1 MDLRREPGV
10 NFSATRDKIAGNST
24 GSALN
29 LTGTYY
35 SLADYDIILVK
46 TKAIVD
52 TFNNTQGKL
61 HNKKV
66 YAKDTG
72 KIYLLSYSSTN
83 LDVVNNYESSKHRA
97 KIGKSFTQ
105 DTNNSTQESVVFK
118 WNHIANN
125 DMRIDPSISNV
136 HEFFVLTDNYYDQ
149 VLSYVNVPGTAWPEE
164 PSTLELETEF
174 QNLQTYKA
182 ASDQILFKSGRFKL
196 LFGNDALAELQA
208 RFKVVRLPGTSL
220 SDNEIKTNI
229 ATAITKYFSID
240 NWEFGDT
247 FYFTELSSYIHQQV
261 GNSIG
266 SIVIVPKKTSGVFG
280 DLFQVKSDS
289 DELFL
294 STASVDD
301 IDIVDKITKD
311 NIKPA
316 SGTPTFTA
324 YENPESEIG
333 PFAINGYY
341 PLYPTKEASDFVGN
355 GTSHTHDFFGKT
367 FFMPNGI
374 TTYMGNYVAE
384 EGTNTATT
392 TQDNVINNQISGT
405 SASSSGNNSSDSS
418 GY

>member
-1 MDLRREPGV
+1 M
-10 NFSATRDKIAGNST
+10 
-24 GSALN
+24 
-29 LTGTYY
+29 LTDTYY
-35 SLADYDIILVK
+35 D
-46 TKAIVD
+46 
-52 TFNNTQGKL
+52 
-61 HNKKV
+61 
-66 YAKDTG
+66 
-72 KIYLLSYSSTN
+72 
-83 LDVVNNYESSKHRA
+83 E
-97 KIGKSFTQ
+97 
-105 DTNNSTQESVVFK
+105 
-118 WNHIANN
+118 
-125 DMRIDPSISNV
+125 
-136 HEFFVLTDNYYDQ
+136 
-149 VLSYVNVPGTAWPEE
+149 VLSYINVPGTAWPEE

-174 QNLQTYKA
+174 QILQTYKA

-196 LFGNDALAELQA
+196 LFGDDAQAELQA

-220 SDNEIKTNI
+220 SDNEIKTKI
-229 ATAITKYFSID
+229 IKSVTKYFSID

-247 FYFTELSSYIHQQV
+247 FYFTELSSYIHQEV

-266 SIVIVPKKTSGVFG
+266 SIVIVPKRATGVFG

-301 IDIVDKITKD
+301 IDIVDKITKE
-311 NIKPA
+311 NIKPT
-316 SGTPTFTA
+316 SGTPTFTS

-367 FFMPNGI
+367 FYMPNGI

-384 EGTNTATT
+384 EGKNKATT
-392 TQDNVINNQISGT
+392 TQDNVINNQITGS
-405 SASSSGNNSSDSS
+405 SATSSGNNSSDSS